1 MHDYKQPVS
10 LWIFLMQWQ
19 VLTNLFAL
27 KNIQKKKG
35 EREKKSFYI
44 CNSLIFLILFY
55 MQSLPIP

>member
-35 EREKKSFYI
+35 EREKKSF
-44 CNSLIFLILFY
+44 
-55 MQSLPIP
+55 